1 MSPPPKN
8 TYPKKTSR
16 LWIALIILVTTFAHA
31 KVVTG
36 ELVYRDAIGVGHES
50 AGHVGV
56 TEALR
61 NAFEGIAAPETQT
74 ASAGWEVVPTLL
86 RALSPSFGEYSIEA
100 LHALSL
106 VVHILAALALLRF
119 ATTLGISPFASR
131 AAALLFALHPVSVQ
145 STAWISA
152 LASPLAGLLSLVAL
166 HHFERA
172 RANNELSILSGFAFL
187 LALLS
192 SSLAL
197 AAIPIALYLCWSP
210 TNGDARR
217 SASRALAPLF
227 GALLAAWLLGSA
239 AHGSLSAGF
248 IGPLRDAPWGGEH
261 ALWAPLSILG
271 TSAEMLAWP
280 DDQALFRPIGV
291 QLGAGSPSVLWG
303 FGTLAALL
311 LIRFAAIR
319 FRSAALSRS
328 SSLALLTLGS
338 LALAGPWLPVYPVFD
353 NHLYLA
359 LAGFA
364 LLIASAIELLP
375 RIVAPAVGLV
385 LLGFA
390 GSTTLRFV
398 STWSDNVTLL
408 KNAAESASNSPHA
421 QWVYAYAL
429 IESYGL
435 YGDEQSLHSAN
446 EVIEK
451 TQDLLDRSKDA
462 GSDVF
467 ATPLD
472 FLNTNLAL
480 GGCMLALAEL
490 EGYDDYRTPL
500 DVFRAVVDARP
511 DNVEA
516 RIGVGISARGL
527 GDLEL
532 SESAFREALEVDAN
546 SAEAHRKLASLLMLG
561 ERWKE
566 AQEHFERA
574 AIIDPLDVETHIW
587 LARSLLQQG
596 WIERAEEQA
605 SRAHYLEP
613 LFPEPMILLGIL
625 QLKRGNPSKALV
637 WIDRAL
643 KSDPVNAF
651 ARIQRGYA
659 FQAKNEIQNAM
670 VEFKRAT
677 ELLPDSF
684 EAFYSLGNSLLQMKQ
699 AEVAAEAFKHAY
711 RLHSPPEDRE
721 PLRIALVEQFS
732 GAAHIQFQYA
742 GVDFL
747 RGDYQFAR
755 FWVNLALESDSRNG
769 GALHL
774 DGVLARLENDPERA
788 ISAFVAAAVEVP
800 DSFQIFHDLGYLLI
814 ELDRSFEAVPH
825 LRRALEL
832 VPATPQSPGVSERLR
847 EKLEAS
853 LAEIRGG

>member
-8 TYPKKTSR
+8 TSR
-16 LWIALIILVTTFAHA
+16 LWIALILLATAFAHA

-36 ELVYRDAIGVGHES
+36 ELVYQDPITVSHESVGHIGV
-50 AGHVGV
+50 A
-56 TEALR
+56 EAVR
-61 NAFEGIAAPETQT
+61 NAFEGIASPSEQAAT
-74 ASAGWEVVPTLL
+74 AGWEVLPPLL
-86 RALSPSFGEYSIEA
+86 RALSPSFGEHSVEA

-106 VVHILAALALLRF
+106 LVHVLAVLALLRL
-119 ATTLGISPFASR
+119 ATTLGASPFASR
-131 AAALLFALHPVSVQ
+131 VTALLFALHPVTVQ

-152 LASPLAGLLSLVAL
+152 LASPLAGLLSLLAL

-172 RANNELSILSGFAFL
+172 RANNELSILSGMAFL

-197 AAIPIALYLCWSP
+197 AAIPVALYLWWSP
-210 TNGDARR
+210 LNGDARR
-217 SASRALAPLF
+217 SAPRALAPLF

-248 IGPLRDAPWGGEH
+248 IGPLRTEPWGGEH

-271 TSAEMLAWP
+271 TSAELFAWP
-280 DDQALFRPIGV
+280 SDHPLFRPIGL
-291 QLGAGSPSVLWG
+291 QLSLASPSVLWG
-303 FGTLAALL
+303 LGALAALL
-311 LIRFAAIR
+311 LFRFAASR
-319 FRSAALSRS
+319 LGRTALARS
-328 SSLALLTLGS
+328 SSLTLLALAP

-353 NHLYLA
+353 DHLYLA
-359 LAGFA
+359 LAFFA
-364 LLIASAIELLP
+364 LLVASAIELLP
-375 RIVAPAVGLV
+375 RLVAPAVGLL
-385 LLGFA
+385 LLGLA

-398 STWSDNVTLL
+398 STWSDNVSLL
-408 KNAAESASNSPHA
+408 ENASESAPDSPHA

-429 IESYGL
+429 IENYGQ
-435 YGDEQSLHSAN
+435 YGDEESLKRAN
-446 EVIEK
+446 EVIDR
-451 TQDLLDRSKDA
+451 THDLLDRSKEEK
-462 GSDVF
+462 SDVF

-480 GGCMLALAEL
+480 GGCMLALAEI
-490 EGYDDYRTPL
+490 EGYDDYQTPI
-500 DVFRAVVDARP
+500 DVFRAIMDSRP

-516 RIGVGISARGL
+516 RIGLGIAARGL

-532 SESAFREALEVDAN
+532 SESAFREALELDPS

-561 ERWKE
+561 GRWKE

-574 AIIDPLDVETHIW
+574 AILDPLDVETHIW

-596 WIERAEEQA
+596 WIERAEEHA
-605 SRAHYLEP
+605 SRAHELEP
-613 LFPEPMILLGIL
+613 LFPEPMTLLGIL
-625 QLKRGNPSKALV
+625 QLKRGNPSKALT

-643 KSDPVNAF
+643 KSDPTNGF
-651 ARIQRGYA
+651 ARIQRGYV
-659 FQAKNEIQNAM
+659 FQARDEFQNAM

-684 EAFYSLGNSLLQMKQ
+684 EAFYSLGNSLLEMRQP
-699 AEVAAEAFKHAY
+699 EVAAEAFKHAY
-711 RLHSPPEDRE
+711 RLHLPVEDRE
-721 PLRIALVEQFS
+721 PLRTALATQFT
-732 GAAHIQFQYA
+732 GASHIHFKFA

-747 RGDYQFAR
+747 REDYRFAR
-755 FWVNLALESDSRNG
+755 FWVDLALESDSRHG

-774 DGVLARLENDPERA
+774 DGVLARLEDNPELA
-788 ISAFVAAAVEVP
+788 LVAFKAAAVEVP

-814 ELDRSFEAVPH
+814 EMGRSFEAVPH

-832 VPATPQSPGVSERLR
+832 VPATPQSPQVAQRLR